1 MLKQVVFIGGI
12 HGAGKTTCCKRLSQN
27 FSYDV
32 VKQRHAVIVVGR
44 TRGLDSWEEIGSKHD
59 NLILPA
65 AELVT
70 TNFLKSQS
78 DVLLVDCHYA
88 ISARKALRLNG
99 KDINSPFIPDLD
111 YTFVAK
117 IAENF
122 RIRFI
127 ILRVKPI
134 IGYKRTRMRPPEVLD
149 YFNTL
154 EGLEEI
160 EPFEIKHYHLMIK
173 RFGISGNDFLAVDSN
188 KKFDSVTT
196 LVRNFVLK

>member
-12 HGAGKTTCCKRLSQN
+12 HGAGKTSCCKKLSQE
-27 FSYDV
+27 FAHDV
-32 VKQRHAVIVVGR
+32 AKQRHAVIALGK
-44 TRGLDSWEEIGSKHD
+44 TMGLDSWEEIGCKHD
-59 NLILPA
+59 KLILPA

-70 TNFLKSQS
+70 NNFLKSRS

-88 ISARKALRLNG
+88 ISAKKALRLNG
-99 KDINSPFIPDLD
+99 KEVDSPFIPDLD

-117 IAENF
+117 MAENF

-127 ILRVKPI
+127 ILRVEPI
-134 IGYKRTRMRPPEVLD
+134 IGYKRIRRRPLEVLN

-160 EPFEIKHYHLMIK
+160 EPFETRHYHLMINH
-173 RFGISGNDFLAVDSN
+173 FEISGSDLLVVDSN
-188 KKFDSVTT
+188 KKFDSVTA
-196 LVRNFVLK
+196 LVGNFVLK